1 MNKKILG
8 IGNAIVDVLAKVD
21 DEFLKKNK
29 LIKGSMKLINKA
41 EFEDLKKIIKIEK
54 VVAGGSVANTMA
66 GIAHL
71 QGNPSFI
78 GKINSDNFGEMYRK
92 SLQDIN
98 VNFSY
103 LEKDEDLSTGASIIL
118 ITPDS
123 ERTMCTYLGISSHL
137 SADDINENNIID
149 QELIFLEG
157 YLWDKGISEKMFKH
171 AITIAKKNKVK
182 IAMSLSDIFCVTR
195 HKQDFYNLLKNDLDI
210 LIGNENEINELA
222 NKKNLLDSVNQLK
235 ELNKLIVITRSENGS
250 MAIKNNEII
259 NCNSVKV
266 NKVLEYNQ
274 KPFMKE
280 YIMLNTELRTKAK
293 TEFEKDFFKL
303 MNNSCYGKTME
314 NVRNRDARKYEI
326 KKYEKKV
333 V

>member
-29 LIKGSMKLINKA
+29 LIKGSMKLINKS
-41 EFEDLKKIIKIEK
+41 EFEDLKKNIKIEK

-71 QGNPSFI
+71 RGNPSFI
-78 GKINSDNFGEMYRK
+78 GKINSDNFGEMYIK

-137 SADDINENNIID
+137 SADDINENNIVD
-149 QELIFLEG
+149 HELIFLEG

-171 AITIAKKNKVK
+171 AISIAKKNKVK

-195 HKQDFYNLLKNDLDI
+195 HKQDFNNLLKNDLDI

-235 ELNKLIVITRSENGS
+235 ELNKLIVITRSGNGS

-259 NCNSVKV
+259 NCNSIKVKE
-266 NKVLEYNQ
+266 VLDLTGAGDL
-274 KPFMKE
+274 FAAGFLKE
-280 YIMLNTELRTKAK
+280 YL
-293 TEFEKDFFKL
+293 D
-303 MNNSCYGKTME
+303 NS
-314 NVRNRDARKYEI
+314 DI
-326 KKYEKKV
+326 KKCLETGSMLASKIIQKIGARLE
-333 V
+333 